1 MKAQFWSFDII
12 FAMVIFVFTVLILS
26 YVWYNISNQIS
37 SASGFGITS
46 IQTQLQS
53 LNTRILNPGTP
64 VNWESQINTTNTITW
79 NNVSVGLGTGQTNVI
94 SYPKIAALEGMSN
107 YNYQSTKAVL
117 GIGYDYYIIISNQN
131 LNITIGKNPQEG
143 NAMSIQ
149 IATKNVFIN
158 GVPAN
163 MRIELWTNTTFGIG

>member
-12 FAMVIFVFTVLILS
+12 FAMIIFVFTVLILS
-26 YVWYNISNQIS
+26 YVWYNIGNQLS

-53 LNTRILNPGTP
+53 LNTRISNPGTP
-64 VNWESQINTTNTITW
+64 ANWESQINTTNTVTW
-79 NNVSVGLGTGQTNVI
+79 TNVSVGLGTGQTNVI
-94 SYPKIAALEGMSN
+94 SYPKVAALVAMSN
-107 YNYQSTKAVL
+107 YKYQSTKALL
-117 GIGYDYYIIISNQN
+117 GISYEYYITISNQD
-131 LNITIGKNPQEG
+131 LNITIGRNPQKW
-143 NAMSIQ
+143 NTTSIQ
-149 IATKNVFIN
+149 VATKNVFIN